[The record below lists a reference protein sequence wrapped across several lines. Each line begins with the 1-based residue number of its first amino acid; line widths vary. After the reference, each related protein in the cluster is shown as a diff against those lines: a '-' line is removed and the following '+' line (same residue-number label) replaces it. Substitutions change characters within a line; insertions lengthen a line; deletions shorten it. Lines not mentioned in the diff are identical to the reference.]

1 MHAACYTTR
10 THVGAVEN
18 QRRTD
23 IFEEDAAAS
32 YIMYQ
37 TLILSLFL
45 VILMSLDVKY
55 QRKLSS
61 NKDNLVTV
69 MLLLLVVVVNDGGG
83 SGIRSQHSTLEF
95 FRRLSLE

>member
-1 MHAACYTTR
+1 MHAACYSTR

-55 QRKLSS
+55 
-61 NKDNLVTV
+61 
-69 MLLLLVVVVNDGGG
+69 
-83 SGIRSQHSTLEF
+83 
-95 FRRLSLE
+95 